1 MAWQEWCEE
10 RERRKAREGTKVNN
24 FSTFLMLTFCKKIQ
38 VFSISD
44 NSVFD
49 PRHQSPTDLTN
60 KSAKPKRKK
69 KKSRNSNSVC
79 CSEQIIDESI
89 GLERSEILVI
99 TPDA

>member
-24 FSTFLMLTFCKKIQ
+24 FSTFLILQKIQ

-44 NSVFD
+44 HSVFD

-60 KSAKPKRKK
+60 KSAKPKKK
-69 KKSRNSNSVC
+69 KKSSKA
-79 CSEQIIDESI
+79 IKTPK
-89 GLERSEILVI
+89 LVKVFI
-99 TPDA
+99 KRK